1 MAYVILFKAH
11 VDTFTVATTPLL
23 RDLQNHISPHYAACW
38 RKIGAQ
44 LGLPGGKLDSMHTV

>member
-44 LGLPGGKLDSMHTV
+44 LGLPGGKLDSMHTI